1 MGYGSGKGRSMLKSE
16 THMNLSRHAMHHTPK
31 HMAMM
36 RDLMKKGKSFSEAHK
51 QTMAQVGK

>member
-1 MGYGSGKGRSMLKSE
+1 MGYGGKSTLKSQD
-16 THMNLSRHAMHHTPK
+16 HMNMSRHAMKHTPR

-36 RDLMKKGKSFSEAHK
+36 RALMKKGKSFSEAHK